1 MNFYALSTPPGVSG
15 IAIIRVSGDSA
26 LQIAN
31 QITRTVI
38 DQPRSAL
45 LKSFYD
51 QEGELIDEGILIW
64 YPEGQSYT
72 GEHLIEIHTHG
83 SKAVINK
90 LLEDLGD
97 RKDCRLAEPGEFTKT
112 AYQNNRINLYEAE
125 SIADLLQAE
134 TEAQR
139 IQALRLK
146 NSSPKFLEWR
156 ETILDVLSKTEAS
169 IDFSEEDLPEGI
181 LKNNEEKIKSI
192 VSDIDEMLD
201 ETMGEVIRD
210 GFKIAIIGPPNAGK
224 SSLFNRL
231 IGTSRALVHENAG
244 TTRDYLEKEIRIGN
258 YTITLV
264 DTAGIHHTNN
274 EIESAGVRFSSKQ
287 ANLAD
292 IILCIGDC
300 TLPYPSQFSTDF
312 NNLVNQKPVIFVEN
326 KSDLG
331 IKKQYEIPFKV
342 YCSKL
347 VSCKTGFG
355 IEELTNTLDDL
366 IKDTFSS
373 SEITPFY
380 IGKRLKGLT
389 QDCLKN
395 LLDFKEQLETNTGL
409 EILSPILKFAR
420 ENIDEM
426 IGYKTNEDVLDKL
439 FNNFCIGK

>member
-31 QITRTVI
+31 QITRTII
-38 DQPRSAL
+38 DQPKSAL

-51 QEGELIDEGILIW
+51 QEGQLIDEGILIW
-64 YPEGQSYT
+64 YPESQSYT

-90 LLEDLGD
+90 LLEDLGE

-156 ETILDVLSKTEAS
+156 DTILDVLSKTEAS

-201 ETMGEVIRD
+201 ETMGEIIRD

-224 SSLFNRL
+224 SSFLNL
-231 IGTSRALVHENAG
+231 LVKRQAAIVSSIKG
-244 TTRDYLEKEIRIGN
+244 TTRDIIEVKYHINN
-258 YTITLV
+258 YPVILT
-264 DTAGIHHTNN
+264 DTAGIRNAKN
-274 EIESAGVRFSSKQ
+274 KIEKTGVELAINASKE
-287 ANLAD
+287 ANLD
-292 IILCIGDC
+292 ILILDGTEKKIPKNLQKLITDKTVIVLNKKDKKSFNSKKIIKELKEYKFKDLIEVSIKDKTGINKLNSKLKKFVSQIDSMQST
-300 TLPYPSQFSTDF
+300 TLISRARHRSLLKKCSNRLHDYLQITKSNEVEKAAEELRLAS
-312 NNLVNQKPVIFVEN
+312 NNLGHIVGFVGVE
-326 KSDLG
+326 
-331 IKKQYEIPFKV
+331 
-342 YCSKL
+342 
-347 VSCKTGFG
+347 
-355 IEELTNTLDDL
+355 
-366 IKDTFSS
+366 
-373 SEITPFY
+373 
-380 IGKRLKGLT
+380 
-389 QDCLKN
+389 
-395 LLDFKEQLETNTGL
+395 
-409 EILSPILKFAR
+409 EILGRIFK
-420 ENIDEM
+420 D
-426 IGYKTNEDVLDKL
+426 
-439 FNNFCIGK
+439 FCIGK

>member
-15 IAIIRVSGDSA
+15 IAIVRVSGDSA

-31 QITRTVI
+31 QITRTII
-38 DQPRSAL
+38 DQPKSAL

-90 LLEDLGD
+90 LLEDLGE

-201 ETMGEVIRD
+201 ETMGEIIRD

-224 SSLFNRL
+224 SSFLNL
-231 IGTSRALVHENAG
+231 LVKRQAAIVSSIKG
-244 TTRDYLEKEIRIGN
+244 TTRDIIEVKYHINN
-258 YTITLV
+258 YPVILT
-264 DTAGIHHTNN
+264 DTAGIRNAKN
-274 EIESAGVRFSSKQ
+274 KIEKTGVELAINASKE
-287 ANLAD
+287 ANLD
-292 IILCIGDC
+292 ILILDGTEKKTPKNIQKLITDKTVIVLNKKDKKSFNAKKIIKELKGYKFKDLIEVSIKNKSGINKLNSRLKKIVSEIDTAQSI
-300 TLPYPSQFSTDF
+300 TLISRARHRALLQKCSNRLHDF
-312 NNLVNQKPVIFVEN
+312 LKISKSDDVEKAAEELRLASNNLGHIVGFIGVE
-326 KSDLG
+326 
-331 IKKQYEIPFKV
+331 
-342 YCSKL
+342 
-347 VSCKTGFG
+347 
-355 IEELTNTLDDL
+355 
-366 IKDTFSS
+366 
-373 SEITPFY
+373 
-380 IGKRLKGLT
+380 
-389 QDCLKN
+389 
-395 LLDFKEQLETNTGL
+395 
-409 EILSPILKFAR
+409 EILGKIFQ
-420 ENIDEM
+420 D
-426 IGYKTNEDVLDKL
+426 
-439 FNNFCIGK
+439 FCIGK

>member
-31 QITRTVI
+31 QITRTII
-38 DQPRSAL
+38 DQPKSAL

-51 QEGELIDEGILIW
+51 QEGQLIDEGILIW
-64 YPEGQSYT
+64 YPESQSYT

-90 LLEDLGD
+90 LLEDLGE

-156 ETILDVLSKTEAS
+156 DTILDVLSKTEAS

-201 ETMGEVIRD
+201 ETMGEIIRD

-224 SSLFNRL
+224 SSFLNL
-231 IGTSRALVHENAG
+231 LVKRQAAIVSSIKG
-244 TTRDYLEKEIRIGN
+244 TTRDIIEVKYHINN
-258 YTITLV
+258 YPVILT
-264 DTAGIHHTNN
+264 DTAGIRNAKN
-274 EIESAGVRFSSKQ
+274 KIEKTGVELAINASKE
-287 ANLAD
+287 ANLD
-292 IILCIGDC
+292 ILILDGTEKKIPKNIQKLITEKTVIVLNKKDKKSFNAKKIIKELKGYKFKDLIEVSIKNKSGINKLNSRLKKIVSEINTAQSI
-300 TLPYPSQFSTDF
+300 TLISRARHRALLQKCSNRLHDF
-312 NNLVNQKPVIFVEN
+312 LIISKSDEVEKAAEELRLASNNLGHIVGFIGVE
-326 KSDLG
+326 
-331 IKKQYEIPFKV
+331 
-342 YCSKL
+342 
-347 VSCKTGFG
+347 
-355 IEELTNTLDDL
+355 
-366 IKDTFSS
+366 
-373 SEITPFY
+373 
-380 IGKRLKGLT
+380 
-389 QDCLKN
+389 
-395 LLDFKEQLETNTGL
+395 
-409 EILSPILKFAR
+409 EILGKIFQ
-420 ENIDEM
+420 D
-426 IGYKTNEDVLDKL
+426 
-439 FNNFCIGK
+439 FCIGK

>member
-31 QITRTVI
+31 QITRTII
-38 DQPRSAL
+38 DQPKSAL

-51 QEGELIDEGILIW
+51 QEGQLIDEGILIW
-64 YPEGQSYT
+64 YPESQSYT

-90 LLEDLGD
+90 LLEDLGE

-156 ETILDVLSKTEAS
+156 DTILDVLSKTEAS

-201 ETMGEVIRD
+201 ETMGEIIRD

-224 SSLFNRL
+224 SSFLNL
-231 IGTSRALVHENAG
+231 LVKRQAAIVSSIKG
-244 TTRDYLEKEIRIGN
+244 TTRDIIEVKYHINN
-258 YTITLV
+258 YPVILT
-264 DTAGIHHTNN
+264 DTAGIRNAKN
-274 EIESAGVRFSSKQ
+274 KIEKTGVELAINASKE
-287 ANLAD
+287 ANLD
-292 IILCIGDC
+292 ILILDGTEKKTPKNIQKLITDKTVIVLNKKDKKSFNAKKIIKELKGYKFKDLIEVSIKNKSGINKLNSRLKKIVSEIDTAQSI
-300 TLPYPSQFSTDF
+300 TLISRARHRALLQKCSNRLHDF
-312 NNLVNQKPVIFVEN
+312 LIISKSDEVEKAAEELRLASNNLGHIVGFIGVE
-326 KSDLG
+326 
-331 IKKQYEIPFKV
+331 
-342 YCSKL
+342 
-347 VSCKTGFG
+347 
-355 IEELTNTLDDL
+355 
-366 IKDTFSS
+366 
-373 SEITPFY
+373 
-380 IGKRLKGLT
+380 
-389 QDCLKN
+389 
-395 LLDFKEQLETNTGL
+395 
-409 EILSPILKFAR
+409 EILGKIFQ
-420 ENIDEM
+420 D
-426 IGYKTNEDVLDKL
+426 
-439 FNNFCIGK
+439 FCIGK

>member
-15 IAIIRVSGDSA
+15 IAIIRVSGNSA

-51 QEGELIDEGILIW
+51 QEGELIDEGILIC

-181 LKNNEEKIKSI
+181 LKNNKEKIKSV

-201 ETMGEVIRD
+201 ETMGEIIRD

-224 SSLFNRL
+224 SSFLNL
-231 IGTSRALVHENAG
+231 LVKRQAAIVSSIKG
-244 TTRDYLEKEIRIGN
+244 TTRDIIEIKYHINN
-258 YTITLV
+258 YPVILT
-264 DTAGIHHTNN
+264 DTAGIRNAKN
-274 EIESAGVRFSSKQ
+274 KIEKTGVELALNASKE
-287 ANLAD
+287 ANLD
-292 IILCIGDC
+292 ILILDGTEKKIPKNIEKLITDKTLIILNKKDKKSFNAKKIIKELKGYKFKDLIEVSIKDK
-300 TLPYPSQFSTDF
+300 TGINKLNSRLKKIVSEIDTVHSTTFISRARHRALLKKCSNRLHDF
-312 NNLVNQKPVIFVEN
+312 LKISKSDEVEKAAEELRLASNNLGHIVGFIGVE
-326 KSDLG
+326 
-331 IKKQYEIPFKV
+331 
-342 YCSKL
+342 
-347 VSCKTGFG
+347 
-355 IEELTNTLDDL
+355 
-366 IKDTFSS
+366 
-373 SEITPFY
+373 
-380 IGKRLKGLT
+380 
-389 QDCLKN
+389 
-395 LLDFKEQLETNTGL
+395 
-409 EILSPILKFAR
+409 EILGKIFQ
-420 ENIDEM
+420 D
-426 IGYKTNEDVLDKL
+426 
-439 FNNFCIGK
+439 FCIGK

>member
-31 QITRTVI
+31 QITRTII
-38 DQPRSAL
+38 DQPKSAL

-51 QEGELIDEGILIW
+51 QEGQLIDEGILIW
-64 YPEGQSYT
+64 YPESQSYT

-90 LLEDLGD
+90 LLEDLGE

-156 ETILDVLSKTEAS
+156 DTILDVLSKTEAS

-201 ETMGEVIRD
+201 ETMGEIIRD

-224 SSLFNRL
+224 SSFLNL
-231 IGTSRALVHENAG
+231 LVKRQAAIVSSIKG
-244 TTRDYLEKEIRIGN
+244 TTRDIIEVKYHINN
-258 YTITLV
+258 YPVILT
-264 DTAGIHHTNN
+264 DTAGIRNAKN
-274 EIESAGVRFSSKQ
+274 KIEKTGVELAINASKE
-287 ANLAD
+287 ANLD
-292 IILCIGDC
+292 ILILDGTEKKTPKNIQKLITDKTVIVLNKKDKKSFNAKKIIKELKGYKFKDLIEVSIKNKSGINILNSRLKKIVSEIDTAQSI
-300 TLPYPSQFSTDF
+300 TLISRARHRALLQKCSNRLHDF
-312 NNLVNQKPVIFVEN
+312 LIISKSDEVEKAAEELRLASNNLGHIVGFIGVE
-326 KSDLG
+326 
-331 IKKQYEIPFKV
+331 
-342 YCSKL
+342 
-347 VSCKTGFG
+347 
-355 IEELTNTLDDL
+355 
-366 IKDTFSS
+366 
-373 SEITPFY
+373 
-380 IGKRLKGLT
+380 
-389 QDCLKN
+389 
-395 LLDFKEQLETNTGL
+395 
-409 EILSPILKFAR
+409 EILGKIFQ
-420 ENIDEM
+420 D
-426 IGYKTNEDVLDKL
+426 
-439 FNNFCIGK
+439 FCIGK

>member
-31 QITRTVI
+31 QITRTII
-38 DQPRSAL
+38 DQPKSAL

-64 YPEGQSYT
+64 YPESQSYT

-90 LLEDLGD
+90 LLEDLGE

-156 ETILDVLSKTEAS
+156 DTILDVLSKTEAS

-192 VSDIDEMLD
+192 VFDIDEMLD

-224 SSLFNRL
+224 SSFLNL
-231 IGTSRALVHENAG
+231 LVKRQAAIVSSIKG
-244 TTRDYLEKEIRIGN
+244 TTRDIIEVKYHINN
-258 YTITLV
+258 YPVILT
-264 DTAGIHHTNN
+264 DTAGIRNAKN
-274 EIESAGVRFSSKQ
+274 KIEKTGVELAINASKE
-287 ANLAD
+287 ANLD
-292 IILCIGDC
+292 ILILDGTEKKTPKNIQKLITDKTVIVLNKKDKKSFNAKKIIKELKGYKFKDLIEVSIKNKSGINILNSRLKKIVSEIDTAQSI
-300 TLPYPSQFSTDF
+300 TLISRARHRALLQKCSNRLHDF
-312 NNLVNQKPVIFVEN
+312 LKISKSDDVEKAAEELRLASNNLGHIVGFIGVE
-326 KSDLG
+326 
-331 IKKQYEIPFKV
+331 
-342 YCSKL
+342 
-347 VSCKTGFG
+347 
-355 IEELTNTLDDL
+355 
-366 IKDTFSS
+366 
-373 SEITPFY
+373 
-380 IGKRLKGLT
+380 
-389 QDCLKN
+389 
-395 LLDFKEQLETNTGL
+395 
-409 EILSPILKFAR
+409 EILGKIFQ
-420 ENIDEM
+420 D
-426 IGYKTNEDVLDKL
+426 
-439 FNNFCIGK
+439 FCIGK

>member
-31 QITRTVI
+31 QITRTII
-38 DQPRSAL
+38 DQPKSAL

-51 QEGELIDEGILIW
+51 QEGQLIDEGILIW
-64 YPEGQSYT
+64 YPESQSYT

-90 LLEDLGD
+90 LLEDLGE

-156 ETILDVLSKTEAS
+156 DTILDVLSKTEAS

-201 ETMGEVIRD
+201 ETMGEIIRD

-224 SSLFNRL
+224 SSFLNL
-231 IGTSRALVHENAG
+231 LVKRQAAIVSSIKG
-244 TTRDYLEKEIRIGN
+244 TTRDIIEVKYHINN
-258 YTITLV
+258 YPVILT
-264 DTAGIHHTNN
+264 DTAGIRNAKN
-274 EIESAGVRFSSKQ
+274 KIEKTGVDLAINASKE
-287 ANLAD
+287 ANLD
-292 IILCIGDC
+292 ILILDGTEKKIPKNIQKLITEKTVIVLNKKDKKSFNAKKIIKELKGYKFKDLIEVSIKNKSGINILNSRLKKIVSEIDTAQSI
-300 TLPYPSQFSTDF
+300 TLISRARHRALLQKCSNRLHDF
-312 NNLVNQKPVIFVEN
+312 LIISKSDEVEKAAEELRLASNNLGHIVGFIGVE
-326 KSDLG
+326 
-331 IKKQYEIPFKV
+331 
-342 YCSKL
+342 
-347 VSCKTGFG
+347 
-355 IEELTNTLDDL
+355 
-366 IKDTFSS
+366 
-373 SEITPFY
+373 
-380 IGKRLKGLT
+380 
-389 QDCLKN
+389 
-395 LLDFKEQLETNTGL
+395 
-409 EILSPILKFAR
+409 EILGKIFQ
-420 ENIDEM
+420 D
-426 IGYKTNEDVLDKL
+426 
-439 FNNFCIGK
+439 FCIGK

>member
-1 MNFYALSTPPGVSG
+1 MNFYALSTPPGISG
-15 IAIIRVSGDSA
+15 IAIIRISGDSA

-51 QEGELIDEGILIW
+51 QEGDLIDEGILIW

-72 GEHLIEIHTHG
+72 GDHLIEIHTHG

-90 LLEDLGD
+90 LLKDLGE

-156 ETILDVLSKTEAS
+156 ETILDVLSKIEAS

-181 LKNNEEKIKSI
+181 FKDNEKKIKSI

-201 ETMGEVIRD
+201 DTMGEIIRD

-224 SSLFNRL
+224 SSFLNL
-231 IGTSRALVHENAG
+231 LVKRQAAIVSSIKG
-244 TTRDYLEKEIRIGN
+244 TTRDIIEVKYHINNCPVIL
-258 YTITLV
+258 T
-264 DTAGIHHTNN
+264 DTAGIRNAKN
-274 EIESAGVRFSSKQ
+274 KIEKTGVELALNASKE
-287 ANLAD
+287 ANLDILILDGTEKKVAKNIQKLITD
-292 IILCIGDC
+292 KTLIILNKKDKKSFSAKKITKELKGYKFKDLIEVSIKDKTGINKLNSRLKKIVSEIDTAQAT
-300 TLPYPSQFSTDF
+300 TLISRARHRFLLKKCSNRLHDF
-312 NNLVNQKPVIFVEN
+312 LQISKSNEVEKAAEELRLASNNLGHIVGFIGVE
-326 KSDLG
+326 
-331 IKKQYEIPFKV
+331 
-342 YCSKL
+342 
-347 VSCKTGFG
+347 
-355 IEELTNTLDDL
+355 
-366 IKDTFSS
+366 
-373 SEITPFY
+373 
-380 IGKRLKGLT
+380 
-389 QDCLKN
+389 
-395 LLDFKEQLETNTGL
+395 
-409 EILSPILKFAR
+409 EILGKIFQ
-420 ENIDEM
+420 D
-426 IGYKTNEDVLDKL
+426 
-439 FNNFCIGK
+439 FCIGK

>member
-201 ETMGEVIRD
+201 ETMGEIIRD

-224 SSLFNRL
+224 SSFLNL
-231 IGTSRALVHENAG
+231 LVKRQAAIVSSIKG
-244 TTRDYLEKEIRIGN
+244 TTRDIIEVKYHINN
-258 YTITLV
+258 YPVILT
-264 DTAGIHHTNN
+264 DTAGIRNAKN
-274 EIESAGVRFSSKQ
+274 KIEKTGVELALNASKE
-287 ANLAD
+287 ANLD
-292 IILCIGDC
+292 ILILDGTKMKIPKNILKLITDKTLIILNKKDKKSFNSKKIIKDLKGYKFKDLIEVSIKDKTGINKLNSRLKKIVSEIDTAQST
-300 TLPYPSQFSTDF
+300 TLISRARHRALLKKCSNRLHDYLKIAKSDKVEMAAEELRLAS
-312 NNLVNQKPVIFVEN
+312 NNLGHIVGFIGVE
-326 KSDLG
+326 
-331 IKKQYEIPFKV
+331 
-342 YCSKL
+342 
-347 VSCKTGFG
+347 
-355 IEELTNTLDDL
+355 
-366 IKDTFSS
+366 
-373 SEITPFY
+373 
-380 IGKRLKGLT
+380 
-389 QDCLKN
+389 
-395 LLDFKEQLETNTGL
+395 
-409 EILSPILKFAR
+409 EILGKIFQ
-420 ENIDEM
+420 D
-426 IGYKTNEDVLDKL
+426 
-439 FNNFCIGK
+439 FCIGK

>member
-31 QITRTVI
+31 QLTRTVI
-38 DQPRSAL
+38 DQPRLAL

-201 ETMGEVIRD
+201 ETMGEIIRD
-210 GFKIAIIGPPNAGK
+210 GFKIAIIGPSNAGK
-224 SSLFNRL
+224 SSFLNL
-231 IGTSRALVHENAG
+231 LVKRQAAIVSSIKG
-244 TTRDYLEKEIRIGN
+244 TTRDIIEVKYHINN
-258 YTITLV
+258 YPVILT
-264 DTAGIHHTNN
+264 DTAGIRNAKN
-274 EIESAGVRFSSKQ
+274 KIEKTGVELALNASKE
-287 ANLAD
+287 ANLD
-292 IILCIGDC
+292 ILILDGTEKKIPKNIQKLITDKTLIILNKKDKKSFNAKKIIKELKGYKFKDLIEVSIKDKTGINKLNSRLKKIVSEIDTAQST
-300 TLPYPSQFSTDF
+300 TLISRARHRALLKKCSNRLHDF
-312 NNLVNQKPVIFVEN
+312 LQISKSDEVEKAAEELRLASNNLGHIVGFIGVE
-326 KSDLG
+326 
-331 IKKQYEIPFKV
+331 
-342 YCSKL
+342 
-347 VSCKTGFG
+347 
-355 IEELTNTLDDL
+355 
-366 IKDTFSS
+366 
-373 SEITPFY
+373 
-380 IGKRLKGLT
+380 
-389 QDCLKN
+389 
-395 LLDFKEQLETNTGL
+395 
-409 EILSPILKFAR
+409 EILGKIFQ
-420 ENIDEM
+420 D
-426 IGYKTNEDVLDKL
+426 
-439 FNNFCIGK
+439 FCIGK

>member
-15 IAIIRVSGDSA
+15 IAIVRVSGDSA

-31 QITRTVI
+31 QITRTII
-38 DQPRSAL
+38 DQPKSAL

-90 LLEDLGD
+90 LLEDLGE

-156 ETILDVLSKTEAS
+156 ETILNVLSKTEAS
-169 IDFSEEDLPEGI
+169 IDFSEEDLPDGI

-192 VSDIDEMLD
+192 VSDIDVMLD
-201 ETMGEVIRD
+201 ETMGEIIRD

-224 SSLFNRL
+224 SSFLNL
-231 IGTSRALVHENAG
+231 LVKRQAAIVSSIKG
-244 TTRDYLEKEIRIGN
+244 TTRDIIEVKYHINN
-258 YTITLV
+258 YPVILT
-264 DTAGIHHTNN
+264 DTAGIRNAKN
-274 EIESAGVRFSSKQ
+274 KIEKTGVELAINASKE
-287 ANLAD
+287 ANLD
-292 IILCIGDC
+292 ILILDGTEKKIPKNIQKLITNKTVIVLNKKDKKSFNAKKIIKELKGYKFKDLIEVSIKNKSGINKLNSRLKKIVSEIDTAQST
-300 TLPYPSQFSTDF
+300 TLISRARHRALLKKCSNRLHDYLKIVKSDKVEMAAEELRLAS
-312 NNLVNQKPVIFVEN
+312 NNLGHIVGFIGVE
-326 KSDLG
+326 
-331 IKKQYEIPFKV
+331 
-342 YCSKL
+342 
-347 VSCKTGFG
+347 
-355 IEELTNTLDDL
+355 
-366 IKDTFSS
+366 
-373 SEITPFY
+373 
-380 IGKRLKGLT
+380 
-389 QDCLKN
+389 
-395 LLDFKEQLETNTGL
+395 
-409 EILSPILKFAR
+409 EILGKIFQ
-420 ENIDEM
+420 D
-426 IGYKTNEDVLDKL
+426 
-439 FNNFCIGK
+439 FCIGK

>member
-15 IAIIRVSGDSA
+15 IAIVRVSGDSA

-31 QITRTVI
+31 QITRTII
-38 DQPRSAL
+38 DQPKSAL

-51 QEGELIDEGILIW
+51 QEGQLIDEGILIW
-64 YPEGQSYT
+64 YPESQSYT

-90 LLEDLGD
+90 LLEDLGE

-156 ETILDVLSKTEAS
+156 DTILDVLSKTEAS

-201 ETMGEVIRD
+201 ETMGEIIRD

-224 SSLFNRL
+224 SSFLNL
-231 IGTSRALVHENAG
+231 LVKRQAAIVSSIKG
-244 TTRDYLEKEIRIGN
+244 TTRDIIEVKYHINN
-258 YTITLV
+258 YPVILT
-264 DTAGIHHTNN
+264 DTAGIRNAKN
-274 EIESAGVRFSSKQ
+274 KIEKTGVELAINASKE
-287 ANLAD
+287 ANLD
-292 IILCIGDC
+292 ILILDGTEKKIPKNIQKLITEKTVIVLNKKDKKSFNAKKIIKELKGYKFKDLIEVSIKNKSGINILNSRLKKIVSEINTAQSI
-300 TLPYPSQFSTDF
+300 TLISRARHRALLQKCSNRLHDF
-312 NNLVNQKPVIFVEN
+312 LIISKSDEVEKAAEELRLASNNLGHIVGFIGVE
-326 KSDLG
+326 
-331 IKKQYEIPFKV
+331 
-342 YCSKL
+342 
-347 VSCKTGFG
+347 
-355 IEELTNTLDDL
+355 
-366 IKDTFSS
+366 
-373 SEITPFY
+373 
-380 IGKRLKGLT
+380 
-389 QDCLKN
+389 
-395 LLDFKEQLETNTGL
+395 
-409 EILSPILKFAR
+409 EILGKIFQ
-420 ENIDEM
+420 D
-426 IGYKTNEDVLDKL
+426 
-439 FNNFCIGK
+439 FCIGK

>member
-31 QITRTVI
+31 QITRTII
-38 DQPRSAL
+38 DQPKSAL

-90 LLEDLGD
+90 LLEDLGE

-156 ETILDVLSKTEAS
+156 DTILDVLSKTEAS

-201 ETMGEVIRD
+201 ETMGEIIRD

-224 SSLFNRL
+224 SSFLNL
-231 IGTSRALVHENAG
+231 LVKRQAAIVSSIKG
-244 TTRDYLEKEIRIGN
+244 TTRDIIEVKYHINN
-258 YTITLV
+258 YPVILT
-264 DTAGIHHTNN
+264 DTAGIRNAKN
-274 EIESAGVRFSSKQ
+274 KIEKTGVELAINASKE
-287 ANLAD
+287 ANLD
-292 IILCIGDC
+292 ILILDGTEKKIPKNIQKLITEKTVIVLNKKDKKSFNAKKIIKELKGYKFKDLIEVSIKNKSGINILNSRLKKIVSEIDTAQSI
-300 TLPYPSQFSTDF
+300 TLISRARHRALLQKCSNRLHDF
-312 NNLVNQKPVIFVEN
+312 LIIIKSDEVEKAAEELRLASNNLGHIVGFIGVE
-326 KSDLG
+326 
-331 IKKQYEIPFKV
+331 
-342 YCSKL
+342 
-347 VSCKTGFG
+347 
-355 IEELTNTLDDL
+355 
-366 IKDTFSS
+366 
-373 SEITPFY
+373 
-380 IGKRLKGLT
+380 
-389 QDCLKN
+389 
-395 LLDFKEQLETNTGL
+395 
-409 EILSPILKFAR
+409 EILGKIFQ
-420 ENIDEM
+420 D
-426 IGYKTNEDVLDKL
+426 
-439 FNNFCIGK
+439 FCIGK